1 MIKQL
6 YKRKITIFLKM
17 ITIGILASFL
27 FGCAEEAEVNE
38 QKSIV
43 AEVTT
48 AKDVVE
54 QVEVVAS
61 GNNQEASS
69 EEPAISEEVSV
80 VIKEDAGF
88 LNYDMVLGDV
98 NAPVEIIEYASVTC
112 NHCATFHTQVLP
124 RIKEKYV
131 DNGKVKIVMRSFLL
145 NQVDAK
151 VSLITRCVP
160 DKRYFKFMDAIFER
174 QTQWYNIP
182 EYQRLSSLHDQQ
194 TANEMFVDST
204 MVEVAKIAGQL
215 GVNSKKIETCAAN
228 NAIGEYLYSIH
239 QEGVQKHKVTATPTI
254 LVNGNKVNNDF
265 ASVERAIEAALGS

>member
-6 YKRKITIFLKM
+6 YKRKTFIFLKM
-17 ITIGILASFL
+17 ITAGIFASFL
-27 FGCAEEAEVNE
+27 FGCAEEVEINE

-43 AEVTT
+43 AVVTT
-48 AKDVVE
+48 ADEVVE

-61 GNNQEASS
+61 DIKQEASS
-69 EEPAISEEVSV
+69 EEPAVSEEVSV
-80 VIKEDAGF
+80 AINEDAGF

-131 DNGKVKIVMRSFLL
+131 DTGKVKVVMRSFLL
-145 NQVDAK
+145 NQVDAN

-160 DKRYFKFMDAIFER
+160 DRRYFKFMDAIFER
-174 QTQWYNIP
+174 QMQWYNIP

-194 TANEMFVDST
+194 TANSMFVDSI

-215 GVNSKKIETCAAN
+215 GVNSKKIETCTAN
-228 NAIGEYLYSIH
+228 DAIGEYLYSIH
-239 QEGVQKHKVTATPTI
+239 MEGVQKHKVTATPTI
-254 LVNGNKVNNDF
+254 LVNGNKVNNNF